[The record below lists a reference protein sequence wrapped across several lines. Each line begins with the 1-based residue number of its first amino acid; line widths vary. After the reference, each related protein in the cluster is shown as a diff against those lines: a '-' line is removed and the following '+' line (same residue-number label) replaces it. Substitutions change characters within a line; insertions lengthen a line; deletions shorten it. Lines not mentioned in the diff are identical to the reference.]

1 MKVLTSSQMF
11 SAEQA
16 QVNRGMSFTRL
27 MENAGSACARAVRE
41 RFASLEQSRGSPLFY
56 KSEEYYGYLFY
67 LRAEYPQ

>member
-27 MENAGSACARAVRE
+27 MENAGSAAAAFSTRLLPSAGTNARPCART
-41 RFASLEQSRGSPLFY
+41 
-56 KSEEYYGYLFY
+56 
-67 LRAEYPQ
+67 

>member
-27 MENAGSACARAVRE
+27 MENAGSACAREIRE
-41 RFASLEQSRGSPLFY
+41 RFASLE
-56 KSEEYYGYLFY
+56 
-67 LRAEYPQ
+67 